1 MTCGGLD
8 QSNLSSFLHG
18 SSNRNWH
25 ALPRTCA
32 TLSSVSTAFES
43 NRDNEMMQAV
53 IQQSVARPKEER
65 EKDECTSADIGG
77 SQGVGLRTT
86 SMFLARRVDIS
97 LFRYMLEVCQSI
109 GASPKDAMKYD
120 PSMIGLEEWFQLND
134 FVFEKSFV
142 GSD

>member
-1 MTCGGLD
+1 
-8 QSNLSSFLHG
+8 
-18 SSNRNWH
+18 
-25 ALPRTCA
+25 
-32 TLSSVSTAFES
+32 
-43 NRDNEMMQAV
+43 MQAV

-65 EKDECTSADIGG
+65 EKDECTSAGIGG

-109 GASPKDAMKYD
+109 GASSKGAMN
-120 PSMIGLEEWFQLND
+120 PSGLEEWFQFND